1 MAIIVQ
7 HLTTGNEY
15 IFLGVSGGESKNILP
30 TKMLGDFFATETPD
44 KSRSLTVC
52 DDQGRILWFPVT
64 EMIVVEVDGQK
75 PEELLPEIIPPE
87 PVPLQLDP
95 IRADSLIFL
104 QSEQLILHTEFQTDP
119 NSKIPQQF

>member
-15 IFLGVSGGESKNILP
+15 IFLGVIGGESKNILP

-52 DDQGRILWFPVT
+52 DDQGRILSP
-64 EMIVVEVDGQK
+64 
-75 PEELLPEIIPPE
+75 LPKLNPN
-87 PVPLQLDP
+87 
-95 IRADSLIFL
+95 
-104 QSEQLILHTEFQTDP
+104 ILTIGHR
-119 NSKIPQQF
+119 N